1 MRNKGGFLRNI
12 FAVFANSKSWVG
24 YFRENGK
31 QVPAG
36 STPILPKLKPGVLVP
51 VNGHN
56 KGMDNQLM
64 ASRLNFIY
72 ARDYRVGNVAAIFV
86 LEEIKGITCIHP
98 RTI

>member
-1 MRNKGGFLRNI
+1 VRNKGGFLRNI

-36 STPILPKLKPGVLVP
+36 STPILTQIKTRRVLVP

-72 ARDYRVGNVAAIFV
+72 ARDYRVTDDLEIVLTNMRNLGN
-86 LEEIKGITCIHP
+86 
-98 RTI
+98 